1 MSVTSPNAT
10 TINKAS
16 GASVDVCMQPHRH
29 LPDTLCTW
37 EDVAAAVASVQY
49 ASDEDLAI
57 RREQFLHS
65 ALVLACLS
73 EAAQHLVHD
82 DVASAQRELE
92 GLYER
97 TERLCHFDVSFDA
110 EPSRVWQ
117 RTNELAL
124 GALDAAEQLDAGN
137 HARAVEMLI
146 RLRCCALDAALPPIA

>member
-1 MSVTSPNAT
+1 
-10 TINKAS
+10 
-16 GASVDVCMQPHRH
+16 MQPHRH
-29 LPDTLCTW
+29 LPATLCSW
-37 EDVAAAVASVQY
+37 EDVDAAVASVPN

-73 EAAQHLVHD
+73 EAAHHLMHD

-97 TERLCHFDVSFDA
+97 TERLCQFDA
-110 EPSRVWQ
+110 ALDLEPSRVWR

-124 GALDAAEQLDAGN
+124 GALDAAELLDEGN
-137 HARAVEMLI
+137 RAQAVEMLV
-146 RLRCCALDAALPPIA
+146 RLRRVALDATLPPIA